1 MECKTFKQNLH
12 CSTLTDCNMTTR
24 FHWVRCQLDTI
35 SKYST
40 EKAIEV
46 ALGTLPK
53 DLNETYKRILQKI
66 VNGGEEAAKI
76 VERILMWLVGAVQ
89 PLGLPELEEA
99 IMIEPGNK
107 ELNTSSRLINPTD
120 ILTICG
126 SLVEEFDD
134 YEDFGWRKLRG
145 RRVRLSHY
153 TVKVSINHRYL

>member
-1 MECKTFKQNLH
+1 
-12 CSTLTDCNMTTR
+12 MTTR

-35 SKYST
+35 SKCST

-53 DLNETYKRILQKI
+53 DLNETYKRILVKI
-66 VNGGEEAAKI
+66 LNEGEETAKI
-76 VERILMWLVGAVQ
+76 AEKILMWLVGAVQ

-107 ELNTSSRLINPTD
+107 ELNTSLRLIDPTD

-126 SLVEEFDD
+126 SLVEEF
-134 YEDFGWRKLRG
+134 EDKYDGH
-145 RRVRLSHY
+145 RVRLSHY
-153 TVKVSINHRYL
+153 TVQASINYRSL